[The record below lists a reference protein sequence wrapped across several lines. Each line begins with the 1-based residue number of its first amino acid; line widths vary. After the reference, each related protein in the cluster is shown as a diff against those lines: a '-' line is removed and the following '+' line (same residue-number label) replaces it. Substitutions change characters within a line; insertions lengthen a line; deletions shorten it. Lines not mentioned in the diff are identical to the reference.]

1 MALKA
6 SPQDQARLLDLQA
19 LDTKLQQLAHQ
30 AGAFPEHAQL
40 SDLTGRARE
49 IDAQLAS
56 VRGVLEDAQAEL
68 GRAESDVALVEA
80 RIARDNERVNATSS
94 LKDVAGL
101 EAELASLHKRQF
113 DLEEIELEVM
123 ERIQT
128 LEDEQ
133 NRTAA
138 ARDELATEIATVTER
153 LNGVLGAVTS
163 ELEHTR
169 ANRSTI
175 AEKLPEELLALY
187 ERQRARYGAG
197 ASLLRGGVS
206 GASGL
211 KLNEHDMAIIR
222 AAAPDDVLLCPDS
235 NAILVRT
242 EESGV

>member
-1 MALKA
+1 M
-6 SPQDQARLLDLQA
+6 S
-19 LDTKLQQLAHQ
+19 
-30 AGAFPEHAQL
+30 G
-40 SDLTGRARE
+40 
-49 IDAQLAS
+49 
-56 VRGVLEDAQAEL
+56 
-68 GRAESDVALVEA
+68 
-80 RIARDNERVNATSS
+80 VNATSS

-128 LEDEQ
+128 LEEEQ
-133 NRTAA
+133 NRSVA
-138 ARDELATEIATVTER
+138 ARDELAAEIAMVTER

-235 NAILVRT
+235 NAVLVRT